1 MDIKEM
7 EKIINT
13 KLDELAEI
21 IDMPTAAEY
30 RIRKIQKAQSY
41 ENKTVKDI
49 TKELLTHYREWDKYS
64 VAIMTA
70 TIIKNN
76 NYQWKGKVKGQIEA
90 QLLP

>member
-21 IDMPTAAEY
+21 IDIPRAAEY

-64 VAIMTA
+64 AAIMTA

-76 NYQWKGKVKGQIEA
+76 NYQWKGKIKRQIEA
-90 QLLP
+90 HLLI